1 MDRPLD
7 ERTVLQMQL
16 SSGLLY
22 AGRQWQRLADS
33 RLGSYGISTAC
44 TMPLL
49 MIGRS
54 GGGIRQVAL
63 AQQLGMEGPSLV
75 RLLDKLCASDL
86 VRRESDASDRRANLL
101 WLTDAGH
108 ALVSE
113 LEDQLI
119 GLRQDVFGELSMDEL
134 HAVLKAWRLLA
145 EAADRIVEL
154 VSHEFP
160 QAKLM
165 VRSFDREHSL
175 RLIHAGVDFQIRETF
190 ESAVLFGQ
198 AALVEL
204 GADEDDAVEIAEQI
218 RRRDAE
224 RFELEIAGGGLNAGA
239 KMVFGNSAQG
249 VPTPTPFTA
258 PKRASKTL
266 NPQDV
271 PEEEE

>member
-16 SSGLLY
+16 SSALRT

-145 EAADRIVEL
+145 EAADRI
-154 VSHEFP
+154 
-160 QAKLM
+160 
-165 VRSFDREHSL
+165 
-175 RLIHAGVDFQIRETF
+175 T
-190 ESAVLFGQ
+190 
-198 AALVEL
+198 
-204 GADEDDAVEIAEQI
+204 
-218 RRRDAE
+218 
-224 RFELEIAGGGLNAGA
+224 
-239 KMVFGNSAQG
+239 
-249 VPTPTPFTA
+249 
-258 PKRASKTL
+258 
-266 NPQDV
+266 
-271 PEEEE
+271 